1 MNALSV
7 IGKGLYDF
15 SIKDLQNGM
24 HVDNEFGQLFNKVG
38 MNLRMINQDLKFN
51 TSESQFASESMALK
65 TQSYVKIVDE

>member
-24 HVDNEFGQLFNKVG
+24 HVDNEFG
-38 MNLRMINQDLKFN
+38 
-51 TSESQFASESMALK
+51 
-65 TQSYVKIVDE
+65 